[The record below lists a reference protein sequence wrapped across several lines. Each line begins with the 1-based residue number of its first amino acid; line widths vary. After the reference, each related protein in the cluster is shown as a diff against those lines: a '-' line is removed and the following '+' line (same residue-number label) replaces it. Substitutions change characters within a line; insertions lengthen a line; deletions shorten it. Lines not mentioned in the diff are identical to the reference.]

1 MFAEFDAL
9 TGSKIALVD
18 LGARV
23 VRMAYSPTAS
33 HVIIAI
39 LEVRFDVQVFG
50 RSYFIHLEQ
59 RIILYHLEPESLAMF
74 SIPWAE
80 KLLLYCSILSLDVFC
95 GF

>member
-1 MFAEFDAL
+1 VCAEFDAL

-39 LEVRFDVQVFG
+39 LEVCFDAPVFR
-50 RSYFIHLEQ
+50 RSCFIHLEQ
-59 RIILYHLEPESLAMF
+59 RIFLYHL
-74 SIPWAE
+74 
-80 KLLLYCSILSLDVFC
+80 LDRKTGCAFNTMGRKVAIIIYNVQSYS
-95 GF
+95 